1 MDDDDADSRANRW
14 RTEKSHNNTSQ
25 QPLDAAYGMGDSSN
39 PHIGFYK
46 PTGYARGTPCCWG
59 GKRGAWQ
66 RGLAGI
72 WQEHPPQSTTAN
84 AG

>member
-1 MDDDDADSRANRW
+1 MANGEEL
-14 RTEKSHNNTSQ
+14 TTTPA
-25 QPLDAAYGMGDSSN
+25 QPLDAAYGMETDN
-39 PHIGFYK
+39 PISALYK

-72 WQEHPPQSTTAN
+72 WEEHPPQSTTAN